1 MLNVNFWQATD
12 NISALVVT
20 IINKLSQIRDK
31 YEQYEHK
38 LIKEQECFCPFVRNM
53 G

>member
-1 MLNVNFWQATD
+1 MKNFWQATD
-12 NISALVVT
+12 NISALDT

-38 LIKEQECFCPFVRNM
+38 LIKEQECFCAFVRNM